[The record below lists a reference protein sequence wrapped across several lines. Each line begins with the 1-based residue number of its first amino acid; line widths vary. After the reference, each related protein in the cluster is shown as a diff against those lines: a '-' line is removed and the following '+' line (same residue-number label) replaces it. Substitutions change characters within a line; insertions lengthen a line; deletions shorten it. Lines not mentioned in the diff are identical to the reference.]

1 MDVILYNQMDAPR
14 LYNGCEV
21 TSLAMLLHYNRYEH
35 VTKNKL
41 ANEVKRVRSIM
52 KMA

>member
-21 TSLAMLLHYNRYEH
+21 TSLAMLLHYSGYEQ
-35 VTKNKL
+35 VTKTHWQMKSN
-41 ANEVKRVRSIM
+41 AFRSIM